1 MTDPVSCRA
10 DTRSQE
16 PPNETGP
23 HFDRLTSQVLIDA
36 LIEIDLAFE
45 REREELSRSHLDIV
59 SWYRMQRTLREQ
71 HRQRREPYVQQ
82 FIAHQDK
89 LEAENRAVSTI
100 LGLASDARL
109 GEAQVEPFLTAVAPE
124 AAPSLPFV
132 QTRYT
137 AARPGAAAITA
148 EEF

>member
-10 DTRSQE
+10 DTRSQK
-16 PPNETGP
+16 PPNETGLHP
-23 HFDRLTSQVLIDA
+23 DRLASQVLIDA
-36 LIEIDLAFE
+36 LIEIDPAFE
-45 REREELSRSHLDIV
+45 REREELSRSRLDIV

-89 LEAENRAVSTI
+89 LEAENRAVSRI

-124 AAPSLPFV
+124 ASPSLSFV
-132 QTRYT
+132 QTLYP
-137 AARPGAAAITA
+137 AARPGAAVVMAG
-148 EEF
+148 EF